1 MKIEYK
7 NVTKKIKN
15 VCVLNDIN
23 ITFESG
29 TVYGIKG
36 KNGCG
41 KTMFLRSLCGL
52 IGITKGTISIDGKIL
67 GKDISFPESIGILI
81 ENPSFIDN
89 MNAFDNLKILTKL
102 RKNIDNNEILR
113 VLKAVNLEDDQ
124 KKSYKKFSLG
134 MKQKLGIAAAVMG
147 KPDIVLLDE
156 PINALDENSVR
167 YIRNIIDD
175 LKNNGSVVVVVCH
188 DKDELELLSDK
199 IYQMADG
206 RIFT

>member
-1 MKIEYK
+1 
-7 NVTKKIKN
+7 
-15 VCVLNDIN
+15 
-23 ITFESG
+23 
-29 TVYGIKG
+29 
-36 KNGCG
+36 
-41 KTMFLRSLCGL
+41 
-52 IGITKGTISIDGKIL
+52 
-67 GKDISFPESIGILI
+67 
-81 ENPSFIDN
+81 
-89 MNAFDNLKILTKL
+89 
-102 RKNIDNNEILR
+102 
-113 VLKAVNLEDDQ
+113 
-124 KKSYKKFSLG
+124 